1 MTIQEL
7 YKSALVVQ
15 RETGIPALFVVAQ
28 AILESG
34 WRITPIDDSNNIY
47 GIKYH
52 IKKWGY
58 VEALTT
64 EFEDGIEYNKTLK
77 FQKYPTLKDCI
88 EDHMNLLTKYSY
100 KKCLDKYKKDLKSYV
115 QCVAKDYATDP
126 RYAEKILNIIDSIK
140 NTLEVVKVD
149 KIDKKQKEKVYKS
162 KYEREKEE
170 SKALMKKLGI
180 INNFGLPWDDER
192 AAVVIARTIRYLKS

>member
-1 MTIQEL
+1 MSIQEL
-7 YKSALVVQ
+7 YKSALAAE

-34 WRITPIDDSNNIY
+34 WRITPISDSNNIY

-64 EFEDGIEYNKTLK
+64 EFEDGVEYKKTLK

-88 EDHMNLLTKYSY
+88 KDHTNLLTKYSY

-126 RYAEKILNIIDSIK
+126 YYAKKILNIIDSIK
-140 NTLEVVKVD
+140 NTLEVVKVE
-149 KIDKKQKEKVYKS
+149 IDKKQKEDEN

-192 AAVVIARTIRYLKS
+192 AAVVITRVIKYLKS